1 MAQYTKRYEITED
14 TYIDGAFNEW
24 AEWKTRNNYSDK
36 IQLLLKYRDGGT
48 DSKGDD
54 YVNMSLFKADFS
66 ELKFKKII
74 DAYMYAVVTGT
85 QWEYDES
92 CYFSIAGFEGNWDSK
107 AINGYNLKE
116 ESKPFSGW
124 TTPVN
129 FKREGTYSKIDISI
143 AVTGC
148 QYFDRKENMA
158 SMKNGFYIEPRWSED
173 YRNYEYNINST
184 KSNNKPYV
192 VITYE
197 DIPPLQP
204 TVFEPNS
211 NYVNNVEEVTFKW
224 KYKTLVPDA
233 QAGFELQWKHEL
245 GSWTTVSRTTT
256 SEFYVM
262 PANTLPSGR
271 IEWKVRTKNQ
281 FNEWSP
287 WSEVLTFRAIGLPVA
302 PVVSITQQGARP
314 SVTWTANFQQ
324 VYQVQILDN
333 NKIVYDSGSVPS
345 ISNRSHKVT
354 TFLENGAYTARV
366 RIKNEFDLFSNWGTK
381 EFKVETNKPSPP
393 NLNIYHINDGLM
405 VRIDQDFSDYLLIFR
420 AEKDSEDYKCIA
432 KTNEYEYR
440 DYSVKGD
447 TEYKYFIRV
456 VLDET
461 FVDSQKV
468 MTKAYLKYSTL
479 APTSNLADYM
489 QLKSN
494 LNSRPEKNMNL
505 SNLSTKQHYTGRQF
519 PVTDYTTFKNN
530 IYSFTFYLKE
540 NELYKFIEIYN
551 RKETVLYRDKKISIF
566 GNVDEGLDIGVTD
579 LDGYSVKFT
588 ITETDY
594 NEGGSCLD

>member
-1 MAQYTKRYEITED
+1 MAQHTKTFYVSKD
-14 TYIDGAFNEW
+14 TFVDADLYG
-24 AEWKTRNNYSDK
+24 RN
-36 IQLLLKYRDGGT
+36 
-48 DSKGDD
+48 D
-54 YVNMSLFKADFS
+54 YVSDINYGNLNYVRFDETFYPNEFPRGKSAMLGFDFS
-66 ELKFKKII
+66 ELRYKKIATNPTLRVKRKSYKSENFYI
-74 DAYMYAVVTGT
+74 DVKTGNITVNWDETTVTGRMVNGKSNVVR
-85 QWEYDES
+85 ES
-92 CYFSIAGFEGNWDSK
+92 QFIPKSEEMWDS
-107 AINGYNLKE
+107 
-116 ESKPFSGW
+116 
-124 TTPVN
+124 
-129 FKREGTYSKIDISI
+129 IDLY
-143 AVTGC
+143 TLLN
-148 QYFDRKENMA
+148 NMQRTDGEDKTNY
-158 SMKNGFYIEPRWSED
+158 MKNGLFIQWWSYGGGYYEFYSKED
-173 YRNYEYNINST
+173 GN
-184 KSNNKPYV
+184 PAYV
-192 VITYE
+192 TVTYE
-197 DIPPLQP
+197 DAPPLQP
-204 TVFEPNS
+204 IVFEPNS

-224 KYKTLVPDA
+224 KYKTEVWDT

-262 PANTLPSGR
+262 PSNTLPSGR

-287 WSEVLTFRAIGLPVA
+287 WSEVLTFHAIGLPTA
-302 PVVSITQQGARP
+302 PIVSITQQGARP
-314 SVTWTANFQQ
+314 IVTWVANLQQ
-324 VYQVQILDN
+324 VYQVQILDNN

-345 ISNRSHKVT
+345 ISNRSHKVIA
-354 TFLENGAYTARV
+354 FLENGTYTARV

-381 EFKVETNKPSPP
+381 EFKIETNKPNPP

-405 VRIDQDFSDYLLIFR
+405 VRIDETFSDYLLIFR

-447 TEYKYFIRV
+447 IEYKYFVRV

-468 MTKAYLKYSTL
+468 MAKAYLKYSTL

-494 LNSRPEKNMNL
+494 LNSRPEKNMSL

-519 PVTDYTTFKNN
+519 PVTDYTAFKNN
-530 IYSFTFYLKE
+530 VYTFAFYLKE

-551 RKETVLYRDKKISIF
+551 RKETVLYRDKKISVF
-566 GNVDEGLDIGVTD
+566 GDIDEGLDIGVTD

-588 ITETDY
+588 ITEADY
-594 NEGGSCLD
+594 EGGNCLD